1 MDQKHMALASF
12 TMAGVGDASAKTRPQ
27 AGRWRNLSPDQDVA
41 PPRVFMASSRPQVL
55 VKEGERYPTLMTK
68 VCGFSEVWGLG
79 DFL

>member
-41 PPRVFMASSRPQVL
+41 PPPGLHGQQPTSGA
-55 VKEGERYPTLMTK
+55 GERGRTLPH
-68 VCGFSEVWGLG
+68 SDDQGLR
-79 DFL
+79 FL

>member
-41 PPRVFMASSRPQVL
+41 PPPGSSWPAADLR
-55 VKEGERYPTLMTK
+55 
-68 VCGFSEVWGLG
+68 CW
-79 DFL
+79 